1 MPKITEFI
9 IAQHS
14 EILIPF
20 PFSPPLRP
28 GKLGPIYEM
37 RIYTVKPGTLPEI
50 RKAWEVKLP
59 ERLKLS
65 PLAVVGS
72 VELGE
77 VNRFIH
83 IWPYTSFDQRA
94 AVRAQAVQLGVW
106 PPRTTE
112 SLLTQANKIMAPS
125 AFSPLQ

>member
-50 RKAWEVKLP
+50 RKAWEAKLP

-65 PLAVVGS
+65 LLAVVGS
-72 VELGE
+72 IELGE
-77 VNRFIH
+77 VNRF
-83 IWPYTSFDQRA
+83 YSY
-94 AVRAQAVQLGVW
+94 LG
-106 PPRTTE
+106 
-112 SLLTQANKIMAPS
+112 I
-125 AFSPLQ
+125 

>member
-50 RKAWEVKLP
+50 RKAWEAKLP

-65 PLAVVGS
+65 LLAVVGS
-72 VELGE
+72 IELGE
-77 VNRFIH
+77 VNPLFISGHIAALSSVPRFAPGPCN
-83 IWPYTSFDQRA
+83 WVYGRRA
-94 AVRAQAVQLGVW
+94 
-106 PPRTTE
+106 PR
-112 SLLTQANKIMAPS
+112 IRC
-125 AFSPLQ
+125 